1 MKYSRLFDTL
11 QNLINIK
18 PQATQIA
25 DIIGVPV
32 RTLYTRGQRDSAFT
46 YEELRKI
53 ETAYGIIG
61 GLTGPMIAT
70 DNNCVEIDYFAD
82 VWASCGTGATVFE
95 ETSEK
100 ISIPTSLI
108 QNYSKSNR
116 YSMINS
122 RGDSMYPFC
131 LDRDKLVIEHWQGGQ
146 IIDNAIYV
154 FRYENELF
162 VKRLIKNVTQIIIK
176 SDNPIYKPIEI
187 LGKDPEFEIIG
198 RIVGLMRDIK

>member
-1 MKYSRLFDTL
+1 MKYSKLFDTL

-18 PQATQIA
+18 PQTTQIA

-61 GLTGPMIAT
+61 GLTGSMIAT

-154 FRYENELF
+154 FRYANELF

-176 SDNPIYKPIEI
+176 SDNPNYKPIEI
-187 LGKDPEFEIIG
+187 SGKDPEFEIIG
-198 RIVGLMRDIK
+198 RIVGLMREMV